1 MATIKDIAKELG
13 ISPATVSR
21 ALNGFPE
28 VRAET
33 RKLVQETA
41 ATLGYKPNQI
51 AQKLV
56 SGRSGMV
63 GMILSLG
70 PAQTSAAGF
79 YEIMAGLS
87 DHLADRDVDLVFH
100 AATATDPVAPY
111 RRFVSKNTLDGFIL
125 NAPEENDPRI
135 AFLEEQK
142 IPFVVHGA
150 TSDASYAFFDIDNKS
165 VAIDGTN
172 LLADLG
178 HRRIAFLN
186 GPQNHAYAKARAEGY
201 LEVMK
206 QRGITPPEFAL
217 QYGSGDENY
226 GYAASLALLTE
237 RSDPRPTAIL
247 CATTPIAVGVYRAA
261 KDIGLSIPQD
271 VSVLAHDDA
280 IPQFRSI
287 NFNPTLSVTRAPF
300 RDACGPLARI
310 LCDLLDGTPI
320 KDLQIRQRAELIVR
334 DSTKMLQESERIP
347 WQPKH

>member
-1 MATIKDIAKELG
+1 MATIKDIAKQLG

-33 RKLVQETA
+33 RKQVQETA
-41 ATLGYKPNQI
+41 AALGYRPNQI

-63 GMILSLG
+63 GMILTLG
-70 PAQTSAAGF
+70 PAQTSAVGF

-100 AATATDPVAPY
+100 AATATDRVAPY
-111 RRFVSKNTLDGFIL
+111 RRFVTKNTLDGFIL
-125 NAPEENDPRI
+125 NAPEVDDPRI
-135 AFLEEQK
+135 AFLEEHN

-150 TSDASYAFFDIDNKS
+150 TPDATYAFFDIDNKA
-165 VAIDGTN
+165 VAVDGTN

-186 GPQNHAYAKARAEGY
+186 GPQNHSYAQTRATGY
-201 LEVMK
+201 MEAMA
-206 QRGITPPEFAL
+206 QRGIAQPDFAL

-226 GYAASLALLTE
+226 GFAASLALLTE
-237 RSDPRPTAIL
+237 RSGPRPTAIL
-247 CATTPIAVGVYRAA
+247 CANSSIAVGVYRAA
-261 KDIGLSIPQD
+261 QDVGLSIPED
-271 VSVLAHDDA
+271 LSVLAHDDA
-280 IPQFRSI
+280 VPQFRSV

-310 LCDLLDGTPI
+310 MCDLLDGTSP

-334 DSTKMLQESERIP
+334 DSTKMLREEEKTP
-347 WQPKH
+347 W